1 MGVLITFNMTYSII
15 KADLKK
21 DKEDILE
28 LWKRN
33 FPGVPEERYPWIYEN
48 NPSGSAR
55 CWLAKNSE
63 ENSVV
68 GSVALFPRRILIK
81 GRYLVAGIAGDFS
94 VIKEFR
100 VYGPALSLQREIASN
115 YVNEGFDILYGLPD
129 KQSEEIV
136 KRAGYSA
143 IGNILWL
150 TKPLNSQ
157 NYLKKNFKLPLI
169 AEIASKPTDMVMKML
184 ARENFYVRPKDYTYE
199 LLTHFDSRFDILWE
213 KAAPQ
218 FTIIGEKTCSY
229 LNWRFSRSPHS
240 SYLTFVIKHAETDE
254 ILGYIIFSIAQNR
267 ANIADILS
275 LNDHTLNSLLS
286 EFLLSLR
293 RECIDSVSI
302 SLAVCIDLV
311 RKLQRYGFSIRG
323 REGKLVALFPP
334 DSPFAQYIS
343 EIKNWHF
350 MAGDNDI

>member
-1 MGVLITFNMTYSII
+1 MTYSII

-21 DKEDILE
+21 DKEEILA

-81 GRYLVAGIAGDFS
+81 GEYLVAGIAGDFS

-100 VYGPALSLQREIASN
+100 GFGPALSLQRETASN
-115 YVNEGFDILYGLPD
+115 YVNEGFDILYGLPN
-129 KQSEEIV
+129 KQSEGIV

-143 IGNILWL
+143 IGDILWL

-157 NYLKKNFKLPLI
+157 NYLKKKFKLPLI
-169 AEIASKPTDMVMKML
+169 AEIASKPTDMAMRML
-184 ARENFYVRPKDYTYE
+184 ARENFYVRPKDYTCE

-213 KAAPQ
+213 KAAPR
-218 FTIIGEKTCSY
+218 FPIIGERTCSY
-229 LNWRFSRSPHS
+229 LNWRFSQSPHI
-240 SYLTFVIKHAETDE
+240 SYLIFVIKYAKTDE
-254 ILGYIIFSIAQNR
+254 ILGYIIFSIAQNKTH
-267 ANIADILS
+267 IADLLS
-275 LNDHTLNSLLS
+275 LNDHTLNALLS
-286 EFLLSLR
+286 EFLLALR

-302 SLAVCIDLV
+302 YLAGCINLV
-311 RKLQRYGFSIRG
+311 RELQRYGFFIRA
-323 REGKLVALFPP
+323 RESKLLALFPP

-343 EIKNWHF
+343 EIKNWYL
-350 MAGDNDI
+350 MVGDNDI